1 MEAEAT
7 GSTADEWCRKASVSV
22 KNTRRV
28 SADHSVHFYTAPPPE
43 TETNLVHP
51 EVSLQAFTKVYQLSP
66 GESRRVE
73 VEMDK
78 HAISHWDEYADT
90 WKAEVGAWTAKIGI
104 DAQMMV
110 AAAKFQVDHAMEWR
124 GL

>member
-1 MEAEAT
+1 M
-7 GSTADEWCRKASVSV
+7 